1 MRKQKTSGHGLETQV
16 QFVPKHCIPI
26 RYQFYELLQKWNK
39 AIILTYFSNTSNRK
53 VQQMGKDSA
62 IGPELSENIL
72 GSLVD
77 MRGLFEHSKGFN

>member
-1 MRKQKTSGHGLETQV
+1 MEQSHN
-16 QFVPKHCIPI
+16 IDI
-26 RYQFYELLQKWNK
+26 LL
-39 AIILTYFSNTSNRK
+39 NTSNRK

-77 MRGLFEHSKGFN
+77 MRGLFEHSKGFI